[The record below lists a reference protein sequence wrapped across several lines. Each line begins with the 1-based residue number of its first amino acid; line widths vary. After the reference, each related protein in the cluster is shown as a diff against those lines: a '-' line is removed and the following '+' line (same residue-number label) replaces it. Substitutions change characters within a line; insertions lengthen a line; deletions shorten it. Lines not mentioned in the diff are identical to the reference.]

1 MYKRQDD
8 NLPGRA
14 SGKRTDSDEERRK
27 ITEDATERYQY
38 LRKSG
43 KTLPL
48 LKFFNDDYVYIFLA
62 KAVRGYGSHYIYNRK
77 KNEGFL
83 LKEGKPFFMYPCF
96 GIIDNVLLAICQP
109 DELSQY
115 MDRNLMSPQEIHK
128 METLKED
135 DNPVIL
141 KYYLK

>member
-1 MYKRQDD
+1 MRK
-8 NLPGRA
+8 LKMITCLEG
-14 SGKRTDSDEERRK
+14 RTDSDEERRK

-96 GIIDNVLLAICQP
+96 GI
-109 DELSQY
+109 
-115 MDRNLMSPQEIHK
+115 M
-128 METLKED
+128 
-135 DNPVIL
+135 
-141 KYYLK
+141 YYLLFANRMSCLNIWIVI

>member
-1 MYKRQDD
+1 MMYLDFGDAEVEDD

-77 KNEGFL
+77 KNEGFSVERRKAL
-83 LKEGKPFFMYPCF
+83 LYVSLFWY
-96 GIIDNVLLAICQP
+96 N
-109 DELSQY
+109 
-115 MDRNLMSPQEIHK
+115 R
-128 METLKED
+128 
-135 DNPVIL
+135 
-141 KYYLK
+141 